1 MLDFVND
8 TGEILESFQPF
19 YEQTVVGERVEAS
32 QLYEL
37 QARLDGYQI
46 YFKNEVEEFSRVF
59 YKPREKQMPS
69 DHAKMNAC
77 IDPAVSRFLECDGET
92 QEEFR
97 KVLVGYRN
105 LYAFMSQI
113 IPFYDTDLEKL
124 YSYTR
129 FLMAK
134 LPKREDGPT
143 YNFSN
148 EVELKYYR
156 LQKMSEGSIDYTPGE
171 GSGVSGPVDVGT
183 GVKNKEEIELSEL
196 IDILND
202 RFGTQ
207 FKPADQ
213 LFFDSIKED
222 AINDPEIVQAAKANT
237 LENFGY
243 VFRKALEGLFIDRM
257 DLNEDI
263 TAKFMNDKDFQGLVG
278 KHLMKQVYD
287 QVRMEKNGN

>member
-1 MLDFVND
+1 VND
-8 TGEILESFQPF
+8 TGEILESFQPY
-19 YEQTVVGERVEAS
+19 YEQTAVGERVEAG

-37 QARLDGYQI
+37 QARLDGYQV

-59 YKPREKQMPS
+59 YKPREKQTPS

-77 IDPAVSRFLECDGET
+77 IDPAVSRFNECDEET

-97 KVLVGYRN
+97 KVIISYRN

-129 FLMAK
+129 FLLTK
-134 LPKREDGPT
+134 LPKRDTGPV
-143 YNFSN
+143 YNFSD

-156 LQKMSEGSIDYTPGE
+156 LQKVSEGAIEYTPGE
-171 GSGVSGPVDVGT
+171 GKEVSGPVDVGT
-183 GVKNKEEIELSEL
+183 GVKHGEKIELSHL

-202 RFGTQ
+202 RFGTE

-222 AINDPEIVQAAKANT
+222 AVNDPELRQAAKANT

-243 VFRKALEGLFIDRM
+243 VFLKSLQGLFIDRM
-257 DLNEDI
+257 DQNEDI
-263 TAKFMNDKDFQGLVG
+263 TAKFMNDKDFQGLIG
-278 KHLMKQVYD
+278 KHLMKQVYE
-287 QVRMEKNGN
+287 QIRTAGKEKGS